1 VSRRALAVVCAGA
14 LLGPLDTS
22 VNVAFPAITE
32 AFALALRD
40 IQWVVIG
47 YVLAQ
52 TGLTLLFGRLGDRLG
67 HRRIFALGVAS
78 GALTHLAVGFA
89 PDYATLVG
97 LRVLQGVSVA
107 LTLACAPALAT
118 LLFPPDFKR
127 RAIGIYT
134 MATSL
139 GMALGPLLGGLLVE
153 FFGWPGV
160 FWFRVPLALAVVAA
174 LPWLPDVRAAGP
186 AAPGT
191 GAAAAS
197 AGAASSEG
205 APGQATPPRA
215 AAGRG
220 LGRRRF
226 APGFVPLQAASVAIN
241 FACFANLL
249 LVPYVL
255 AGWSGTAVVAAGVL
269 LALFPG
275 GSVLG
280 SLLASRAS
288 RGVGSGAMATGGML
302 LAALGLMA
310 TAVVLGWREPMAL
323 AATLALCGLGL
334 GIFQVGYMDATTSML
349 PPQDRGVAGSLVSV
363 TRLLG
368 VVLGAVGI
376 GWLHE
381 ALGAFVP
388 TFGVLGAALAA
399 LAGAAWLLRRRG
411 PVSP

>member
-1 VSRRALAVVCAGA
+1 MSRRALAVVCAGA
-14 LLGPLDTS
+14 LLGPLDTA

-40 IQWVVIG
+40 IQWVVVG

-67 HRRIFALGVAS
+67 HRRIFALGVGS
-78 GALTHLAVGFA
+78 SALTHLAVGFA

-139 GMALGPLLGGLLVE
+139 GMALGPLLGGVLVE
-153 FFGWPGV
+153 LFGWPGV

-174 LPWLPDVRAAGP
+174 LPWLPDARAGGAAAG
-186 AAPGT
+186 APGT
-191 GAAAAS
+191 QAPIVGAAPSLRCA
-197 AGAASSEG
+197 
-205 APGQATPPRA
+205 RL
-215 AAGRG
+215 AAGF
-220 LGRRRF
+220 F
-226 APGFVPLQAASVAIN
+226 ALQCASVAIN

-288 RGVGSGAMATGGML
+288 HGVGSAAMAAGGMG
-302 LAALGLMA
+302 LAALGLLA
-310 TAVVLGWREPMAL
+310 TAGVLGGHEPLAL

-349 PPQDRGVAGSLVSV
+349 PPHDRGVAGSLVSV

-376 GWLHE
+376 GWLHQ

-399 LAGAAWLLRRRG
+399 LAAAAWLRRRRA

>member
-1 VSRRALAVVCAGA
+1 VTHGTPPRRALAVVCAGA

-40 IQWVVIG
+40 IQWVVVG

-97 LRVLQGVSVA
+97 LRVLQGMSVA

-127 RAIGIYT
+127 RAIGVYT

-153 FFGWPGV
+153 CFGWPGV

-174 LPWLPDVRAAGP
+174 LPWLPDVRAPGP
-186 AAPGT
+186 TAP
-191 GAAAAS
+191 AP
-197 AGAASSEG
+197 AGAIR
-205 APGQATPPRA
+205 AP
-215 AAGRG
+215 
-220 LGRRRF
+220 GRRRF
-226 APGFVPLQAASVAIN
+226 APGFAALQLASVAIN

-255 AGWSGTAVVAAGVL
+255 AGWSGTPVVAAGVL

-288 RGVGSGAMATGGML
+288 HGVGSAAMAAGGTL
-302 LAALGLMA
+302 LAALGLLG
-310 TAVVLGWREPMAL
+310 TAVVLGWREPLAL

-349 PPQDRGVAGSLVSV
+349 PPQERGVAGSLVSV

-376 GWLHE
+376 GWLHQ

-388 TFGVLGAALAA
+388 TFTVLGAGLAA
-399 LAGAAWLLRRRG
+399 LAGAAWLLRRRAPVRQHG
-411 PVSP
+411 PVPRCGRGRE